1 MKHVLS
7 VYVEN
12 QPGVLVRV
20 ASMFSRREFNI
31 DSLSVGVTQ
40 SPEFSRITVV
50 VHGDA
55 GLIEQMIKQLEKMP
69 VVKAVQRLD
78 ASIAVTRG
86 MTMIKVSAD
95 DTNRLDVLKMA
106 ELFRA
111 HVIDVRPTTLIFEIT
126 GDDEKVTAFMQLLAP
141 YGIMEVIRTGLIA
154 LERGENTIN
163 NYEKS
168 LAGRGFYGK
177 NLL

>member
-7 VYVEN
+7 VFVEN
-12 QPGVLVRV
+12 QTGVLVRV
-20 ASMFSRREFNI
+20 VSMFSRREFNI

-40 SPEFSRITVV
+40 SPEHSRITVV
-50 VHGDA
+50 VHGDEN
-55 GLIEQMIKQLEKMP
+55 LVEQMIKQLEKMP

-78 ASIAVTRG
+78 ASTAVTRG
-86 MTMIKVSAD
+86 MTLIKVKAD

-126 GDDEKVTAFMQLLAP
+126 GDDEKVTAFMRLLAP
-141 YGIMEVIRTGLIA
+141 YGITEVIRTGLIA
-154 LERGENTIN
+154 LERGEHTI
-163 NYEKS
+163 YEHCEE
-168 LAGRGFYGK
+168 REYYGK

>member
-31 DSLSVGVTQ
+31 DSLSVGITQ

-50 VHGDA
+50 VHGD
-55 GLIEQMIKQLEKMP
+55 GNLIDQMIKQLEKIP
-69 VVKAVQRLD
+69 IVKAVQRLD
-78 ASIAVTRG
+78 SATAVTRG

-95 DTNRLDVLKMA
+95 DSTRLDVLKMA

-111 HVIDVRPTTLIFEIT
+111 HVVDVQPTTLIFEIT
-126 GDDEKVTAFMQLLAP
+126 GNDEKVTAFTRLLAP
-141 YGIMEVIRTGLIA
+141 YGILEVIRTGLIA
-154 LERGENTIN
+154 LERGENMITD
-163 NYEKS
+163 YQQEREYYS
-168 LAGRGFYGK
+168 K

>member
-1 MKHVLS
+1 
-7 VYVEN
+7 
-12 QPGVLVRV
+12 
-20 ASMFSRREFNI
+20 MFSRREFNI

-55 GLIEQMIKQLEKMP
+55 GLVEQMIKQLEKMP

-86 MTMIKVSAD
+86 MTLIKVSAD
-95 DTNRLDVLKMA
+95 DNNRLDVLKMA

-111 HVIDVRPTTLIFEIT
+111 HVVDVQATTLIFEIT
-126 GDDEKVTAFMQLLAP
+126 GGDDKITAFTRLLQP
-141 YGIMEVIRTGLIA
+141 YGILEVIRTGLIA
-154 LERGENTIN
+154 LERGENTIHKQLDKDR
-163 NYEKS
+163 E
-168 LAGRGFYGK
+168 FYGK

>member
-163 NYEKS
+163 NYEKAR
-168 LAGRGFYGK
+168 AGRDFYGK

>member
-20 ASMFSRREFNI
+20 ASLFGRRSFNI

-40 SPEFSRITVV
+40 SPEFSRIMVV

-55 GLIEQMIKQLEKMP
+55 ALIDQMIKQLEKMP
-69 VVKAVQRLD
+69 VVQAVQRLD
-78 ASIAVTRG
+78 SATAVTRG
-86 MTMIKVSAD
+86 MTMIKVKAD
-95 DTNRLDVLKMA
+95 DNNRLDVLKMA

-111 HVIDVRPTTLIFEIT
+111 HVVDVQPTTLIFEIT
-126 GDDEKVTAFMQLLAP
+126 GNDEKVTAFTRLLAP
-141 YGIMEVIRTGLIA
+141 YGILEVIRTGLVA

-163 NYEKS
+163 DEHQVSEYYS
-168 LAGRGFYGK
+168 K